1 MENRRF
7 ITVDFDIKNTNQS
20 ITLSFKNF
28 SEAFS
33 FEKRNKDVLTL
44 TDFQEFIDDTPVN
57 QEEENFK
64 VTY

>member
-20 ITLSFKNF
+20 ITLRFKNF
-28 SEAFS
+28 NEAFS

-44 TDFQEFIDDTPVN
+44 TDFQEFIDDTPVD
-57 QEEENFK
+57 QEGENFE